1 MPRKDKRNKEGGG
14 FLSSI
19 SSAASRLGRF
29 GSTAARVATPATSRL
44 VPAAR
49 VATRVAR
56 AAPAVTRAA
65 PTVSAVGEAAQKA
78 SLASRATSAANMASL
93 GLTIGLPVYQII
105 EMEKQRKDQE
115 AKDRADALRQAMYDE
130 DYKEQKQNT
139 KATEEKYA
147 IDYAKD
153 RKKKA
158 DDDALAEQRY
168 TDAVKAQDEKD
179 RLQAE
184 ADAKSYADLLE
195 QQQTALALQAQME
208 AERTK
213 RIEASV
219 QAAISAALRGTTP
232 SVPANAAT
240 PSNPRPNVPVKAP
253 VAPTTNKAVRGYGK
267 HIRTMKDLELDLA
280 KLGYSL

>member
-1 MPRKDKRNKEGGG
+1 M
-14 FLSSI
+14 
-19 SSAASRLGRF
+19 
-29 GSTAARVATPATSRL
+29 
-44 VPAAR
+44 
-49 VATRVAR
+49 
-56 AAPAVTRAA
+56 
-65 PTVSAVGEAAQKA
+65 
-78 SLASRATSAANMASL
+78 SAANTAANTAAL
-93 GLTIGLPVYQII
+93 GLTLGFPVYQII
-105 EMEKQRKDQE
+105 EMEKQKKEQE
-115 AKDRADALRQAMYDE
+115 AKDRADALKQAMYDE
-130 DYKEQKQNT
+130 DYKRQQEHT
-139 KATEEKYA
+139 KASEEQYA
-147 IDYAKD
+147 KDYADD

-168 TDAVKAQDEKD
+168 ADSVKAQDEKE

-195 QQQTALALQAQME
+195 QQRTALALQAQME

-213 RIEASV
+213 RIEAAV